1 MRRSSKP
8 MQQLFASATPEEN
21 EQPSS
26 DEENIPPA
34 PMETDDM
41 LVPDV
46 EGEAAEDK
54 PMDVEPEAT
63 KLQTDDEN
71 PF

>member
-1 MRRSSKP
+1 